1 MTTPFSQSIF
11 AQSLFEE
18 NPAKNAETIESSTQT
33 SPLFSNRQKDV
44 SGDLRRSKTTSDI
57 HPVASSLEDVN
68 PNASASSKLLPIQ
81 EIPKQQEHSTPPPCG
96 YWKHPVVDTV
106 SKRLHD
112 QLPTDRTWSRMI
124 SNLFALV
131 CFQFLKCFLPKTN
144 SIRFASWALQFLLVL
159 NILEA
164 FWQFIRPRPT
174 FDDLKLSPTQRKL
187 LGLPPA
193 ADSTPSLMANPSFQ
207 RPSKTSVS
215 KTFPSQRSTTWA

>member
-1 MTTPFSQSIF
+1 MTTPFSQSVF

-18 NPAKNAETIESSTQT
+18 NPAKNVEIVEPPTRN
-33 SPLFSNRQKDV
+33 SPFLVPKRQKDV
-44 SGDLRRSKTTSDI
+44 TTDLRRSKTTSDV
-57 HPVASSLEDVN
+57 HPVASSLEDASS
-68 PNASASSKLLPIQ
+68 NASTSSKLLPIQ
-81 EIPKQQEHSTPPPCG
+81 EIPKQQDYPVPPPSG

-112 QLPTDRTWSRMI
+112 QIPTDRTWSRMI
-124 SNLFALV
+124 SNLFALI

-144 SIRFASWALQFLLVL
+144 SIRFASWALQFLLLL

-174 FDDLKLSPTQRKL
+174 FDDLKLSPNQRKL

-193 ADSTPSLMANPSFQ
+193 DPNSTHITGPSFQ
-207 RPSKTSVS
+207 PSSKMSSS

>member
-1 MTTPFSQSIF
+1 MTTPFSQSVF

-18 NPAKNAETIESSTQT
+18 NPAKNAEIIEPSTQT
-33 SPLFSNRQKDV
+33 SPFLVSKRQKDV
-44 SGDLRRSKTTSDI
+44 GGDLRRSKTTSDV
-57 HPVASSLEDVN
+57 HPVASSLEDAN
-68 PNASASSKLLPIQ
+68 SDASTSSKLLPIQ
-81 EIPKQQEHSTPPPCG
+81 EIPKQQDHSGPPPSG

-112 QLPTDRTWSRMI
+112 QIPTDRTWSRMI

-144 SIRFASWALQFLLVL
+144 SIKFASWALQFLLVL

-174 FDDLKLSPTQRKL
+174 FDDLKLSPSQRKL

-193 ADSTPSLMANPSFQ
+193 DPSSTRVPGPSFQ
-207 RPSKTSVS
+207 QSSKMSS
-215 KTFPSQRSTTWA
+215 LKTFPSQRSTTWA